1 MAFFIEKGHWNNFC
15 YRRLEQL
22 GKTFR
27 MKKICIVSLLAL
39 LCSCNTLNQESVLY
53 PNSMNLVENT
63 PLINDYGKT
72 VLERFDAPLGY
83 SRVTVLPNTFQH
95 FLRTLRLKPEGAMV
109 QFYDGKTKPNNN
121 VYVSV
126 VDLPISRQNVQM
138 SSDSVIRLISEFLY
152 KNAEYDKIAFHANK
166 ERLSFKDFAKD
177 DFSRKN
183 FEAYMDYAMEKIST
197 PSFCTDLKHVS
208 LKDIKIGDIFVQN
221 TQPNGHAVIVVDL
234 VENTKGEK
242 LFLLAQGFQ
251 PAQEIQILAN
261 PSQDDISPWYAL
273 KEGELLTPEWRFM
286 TSDLMRFVF
295 LQH

>member
-1 MAFFIEKGHWNNFC
+1 
-15 YRRLEQL
+15 
-22 GKTFR
+22 
-27 MKKICIVSLLAL
+27 MKKICIASLLAL
-39 LCSCNTLNQESVLY
+39 FCSCNTLNQESVLY
-53 PNSMNLVENT
+53 PNSMNLVEST

-83 SRVTVLPNTFQH
+83 SRVSVLPDTFPH
-95 FLRTLRLKPEGAMV
+95 FLRTLALKPEGAMV

-126 VDLPISRQNVQM
+126 VDLPLSRQNVQM

-152 KNAEYDKIAFHANK
+152 KNGQYSKIAFHANK
-166 ERLSFKDFAKD
+166 ERLSFQEFAKD
-177 DFSRKN
+177 DFSRKK
-183 FEAYMDYAMEKIST
+183 FEEYMDFAMEKIST
-197 PSFCTDLKHVS
+197 PSFCTDLKHIA

-234 VENTKGEK
+234 VENAKGEK

-261 PSQDDISPWYAL
+261 PSHDDISPWYAL

-295 LQH
+295 LQD

>member
-1 MAFFIEKGHWNNFC
+1 
-15 YRRLEQL
+15 
-22 GKTFR
+22 
-27 MKKICIVSLLAL
+27 MKKIWIITLLTFF
-39 LCSCNTLNQESVLY
+39 CSCNTLNQESVLY
-53 PNSMNLVENT
+53 PNSMNLVEST
-63 PLINDYGKT
+63 PLINSYGKT

-83 SRVTVLPNTFQH
+83 SRVPVLPNTFPH
-95 FLRTLRLKPEGAMV
+95 YLRTLDLKPEGAMV
-109 QFYDGKTKPNNN
+109 HFYDGKTKPNNN

-126 VDLPISRQNVQM
+126 VDLPISNHNLQM
-138 SSDSVIRLISEFLY
+138 SADSVIRLISEYLY
-152 KNAEYDKIAFHANK
+152 QNGQYDKIAFHANK
-166 ERLSFKDFAKD
+166 ERLGFKEFAKE
-177 DFSRKN
+177 DFSRRK
-183 FEAYMDYAMEKIST
+183 FDQYLDFIMEKVST

-208 LKDIKIGDIFVQN
+208 LKDIKVGDIFVQN

-234 VENTKGEK
+234 VENARGEK

-295 LQH
+295 LPD